1 MKRAKIVALLTI
13 SSLVALP
20 SVSSAQSAGRTV
32 ILKSSEPVGIGAA
45 PQSDAPATCG
55 QFEAQ
60 IDAALKRMALEAAL
74 GERDDSAPRDQA
86 RATKRLADLTEIQIV
101 MTQMAAAKCAPV
113 LTRISQD
120 KYAVEAN
127 QCSMALASVNTPKGY
142 GLPMSCQ
149 MKNWTGQ
156 P

>member
-1 MKRAKIVALLTI
+1 MRLISMLVVATVSI
-13 SSLVALP
+13 SSAAH
-20 SVSSAQSAGRTV
+20 AQSAGRTV
-32 ILKSSEPVGIGAA
+32 VLKSSEPVSVGQGGGN
-45 PQSDAPATCG
+45 SAPATCG

-60 IDAALKRMALEAAL
+60 IDTALKRMALEAAL

-113 LTRISQD
+113 LSRISQD
-120 KYAVEAN
+120 KYALEAS
-127 QCSMALASVNTPKGY
+127 QCSMALTNVNTPKGY
-142 GLPMSCQ
+142 GLPMSCE
-149 MKNWTGQ
+149 MKNWTGM